1 MHAWLSH
8 TLAVHGTVVGNH
20 PPGQALIHL
29 GVEFVNNYSL
39 ILPLEIDSHDN
50 ATHLPPLTKCIESAH
65 MQCKPT
71 HKELKLWVVVV
82 VVLCCYQCTCRHLI

>member
-1 MHAWLSH
+1 MHGSATQCMAQLWATTHMTKHMLPLVLSLQ
-8 TLAVHGTVVGNH
+8 TITYS
-20 PPGQALIHL
+20 PPH
-29 GVEFVNNYSL
+29 
-39 ILPLEIDSHDN
+39 LEIDSHDN
-50 ATHLPPLTKCIESAH
+50 ATPPLTKCIESAH